1 MRFST
6 KIVWPSLFVFESQGE
21 MSKFYLF
28 FICFRF
34 SRIFSGNKRELICV
48 NSYSPTPGKNYL
60 YELRL
65 LVCCLQRHIQNPVKH
80 LKMEPFAKKVQLLT
94 LFAKSFILD
103 VLQCSEYASRLLQFT
118 CRVISETGIP
128 ELVEQ

>member
-1 MRFST
+1 M
-6 KIVWPSLFVFESQGE
+6 
-21 MSKFYLF
+21 
-28 FICFRF
+28 
-34 SRIFSGNKRELICV
+34 
-48 NSYSPTPGKNYL
+48 

-65 LVCCLQRHIQNPVKH
+65 LVCCLQRHIQNPVKR